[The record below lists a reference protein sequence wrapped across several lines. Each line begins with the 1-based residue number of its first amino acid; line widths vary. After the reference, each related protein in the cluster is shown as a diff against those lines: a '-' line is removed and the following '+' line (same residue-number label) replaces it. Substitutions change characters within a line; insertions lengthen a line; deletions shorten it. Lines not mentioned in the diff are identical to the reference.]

1 MRYTVDFKA
10 SAAKDM
16 RRLPPEIR
24 RRVAD
29 RIDSLK
35 ENPRPPGVEKL
46 AEGRYRVRSGDF
58 RIIYRIEDDVL
69 LVLVLSIDDRK
80 EVYTKKGK
88 RRWE

>member
-16 RRLPPEIR
+16 RRLSPEIR

-46 AEGRYRVRSGDF
+46 AEGRYRVRAGSF
-58 RIIYRIEDDVL
+58 FLPYNINNDVA
-69 LVLVLSIDDRK
+69 SP
-80 EVYTKKGK
+80 
-88 RRWE
+88 